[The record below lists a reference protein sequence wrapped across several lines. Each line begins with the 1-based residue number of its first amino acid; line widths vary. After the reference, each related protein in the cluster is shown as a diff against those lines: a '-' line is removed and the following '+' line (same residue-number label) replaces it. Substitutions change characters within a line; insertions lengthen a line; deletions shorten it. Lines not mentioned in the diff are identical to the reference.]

1 MLIWTCISIAMICTS
16 SNLKINRKIEL
27 LCATHLTYNHNTYA
41 YSILKVDHFFQI
53 LKLQPTLPKNA
64 QVMQCLTAVFRQVV
78 YTTNSKHSVPHV
90 GDGRPPIKKK
100 HRKQWKNQLLA
111 SFWVGELLGFQRMHD
126 MISTEALKEKNK
138 KKTIWHAHKTK
149 LKSLS
154 TISVTLEPSLLRYSV
169 AVNITGP
176 AMGIGSQAKA

>member
-100 HRKQWKNQLLA
+100 TPPTVEESVVGKFLGWRASWFSKIAWHDINRGSQRKKQ
-111 SFWVGELLGFQRMHD
+111 
-126 MISTEALKEKNK
+126 